1 MTICKYDTNN
11 YLYTMKTNLPR
22 VNTMTS
28 NNKSS
33 VPEIPKV
40 CFDDLPNDVK
50 KHIYNEHFEY
60 DLIYNDLSNMLNN
73 ANSRNL
79 DVSELSDYFTSKKIL
94 DDKNLIYYLRNK
106 NNIFDKLNR
115 KNIKY
120 KIKASS
126 DNIILENKE
135 IYVSYE
141 SIEVKI
147 KV

>member
-1 MTICKYDTNN
+1 MIQTTT
-11 YLYTMKTNLPR
+11 YTMKTNLPR

-106 NNIFDKLNR
+106 NNIFDTIYEKHYIKNQTDFVLMNKLDSMCQSWLM
-115 KNIKY
+115 Y
-120 KIKASS
+120 
-126 DNIILENKE
+126 LHH
-135 IYVSYE
+135 
-141 SIEVKI
+141 
-147 KV
+147 